1 MFFIGQTHG
10 QLKTIIR
17 NLTKK
22 KFKKKNLITNAKVKK
37 CTRSLFMSI
46 GLVKSEK
53 KFGKGKVNSVIIVV
67 K

>member
-22 KFKKKNLITNAKVKK
+22 KFKKKNLITNNAKVKK

-53 KFGKGKVNSVIIVV
+53 KFG
-67 K
+67 